1 MVEAFRSLRASVLL
15 STADHPPGSLLITS
29 TQPGE
34 GKTTVATNLAISLA
48 QLGQRVLLVDADL
61 RFPSLQRLFC
71 IRENLGLVSYL
82 TGQEDWRTAVCP
94 SGSSGLDLLPC
105 GPVPPNPAE
114 LLSSKSMG
122 AFLGS
127 AKSEYALV
135 ILDSSPLLTLAD
147 SRILASLVD
156 GVLLVAKSG
165 ATPREQ
171 IRQSQSGI
179 RSAYNTGRGSIMM
192 RARHHLEE
200 GRGDRR
206 SIVLTAIPYQV
217 GKAGEWLEI
226 RDAAIHNEGA
236 QGSGPAKLIAIYTVE
251 RGKPLVNPIK

>member
-1 MVEAFRSLRASVLL
+1 MSGRFEPSKMKRRLVIGAFGLLLVGLLLGVAFRSLRASVLL

-94 SGSSGLDLLPC
+94 SGSPGLDLLPC

-127 AKSEYALV
+127 AKSEYAFV
-135 ILDSSPLLTLAD
+135 ILDSSPLLMLAD
-147 SRILASLVD
+147 SRILAELGYVPIENIV
-156 GVLLVAKSG
+156 G
-165 ATPREQ
+165 
-171 IRQSQSGI
+171 
-179 RSAYNTGRGSIMM
+179 
-192 RARHHLEE
+192 RARMVFLSMGDLALASIDALDEAVYRCALRLGLAPAPGAAASHL
-200 GRGDRR
+200 GR
-206 SIVLTAIPYQV
+206 
-217 GKAGEWLEI
+217 
-226 RDAAIHNEGA
+226 N
-236 QGSGPAKLIAIYTVE
+236 
-251 RGKPLVNPIK
+251 